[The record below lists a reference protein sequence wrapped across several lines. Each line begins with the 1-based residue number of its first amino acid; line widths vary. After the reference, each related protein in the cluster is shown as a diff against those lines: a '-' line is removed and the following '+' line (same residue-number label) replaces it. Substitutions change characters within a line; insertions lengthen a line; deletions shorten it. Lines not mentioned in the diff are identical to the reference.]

1 MLAALTLALLL
12 QPAPAAPAPPV
23 ATIDDV
29 RFMAGHWV
37 GDMGGGLSEEVWT
50 EPSGNGMLGMW
61 RYVAGGEARVLELLT
76 LTAGPDGVTLRLR
89 HFDGRLV
96 AREEKDA
103 PLAFKL
109 VKSGPREARF
119 EGTEKGETVRLAYR
133 AEGDTLVSVL
143 DKGGKPQEFRFKR
156 K

>member
-1 MLAALTLALLL
+1 MLAALALAVLV
-12 QPAPAAPAPPV
+12 QAAPAPAAP

-37 GDMGGGLSEEVWT
+37 GDMGGAVSEEVWT

-76 LTAGPDGVTLRLR
+76 LTAGPEGVTLRLR

-103 PLAFKL
+103 PLEFKL
-109 VKSGPREARF
+109 VRSAPREVVF
-119 EGTEKGETVRLAYR
+119 EGTEKGATVRLTYR
-133 AEGDTLVSVL
+133 AEGDALVSVL